1 MTTLTKIRL
10 DGVEYDLGGGSSV
23 DLSEY
28 VKKVQDTS
36 GDVVNIQGGTST
48 DLGGTLYLGGST
60 SADGSGGWEL
70 GASDGQTSYAWEG
83 LPDGKIHLLGFT
95 SDGVKQDT
103 VAYLSDLSNYALT
116 SSLGS
121 LASKSSITH
130 SEVSD
135 WSTATASFLTSH
147 QDLNGWLPQAVAKAN
162 TDLDTIVEQGVYN
175 VSTSSAN
182 SSAHHYPVGTNGIMI
197 VLRTNATAGQG
208 FCQQFFRRTGTAG
221 TNDHHW
227 YIREAG
233 NGGTG
238 AWGAWV
244 QVMTS
249 KNLSTNGGTI
259 ATTSYVDDAIAA
271 ITDADSTGY

>member
-23 DLSEY
+23 DLSNY
-28 VKKVQDTS
+28 VKKVQS
-36 GDVVNIQGGTST
+36 NPGDIVSIFAGTNSDHGGS
-48 DLGGTLYLGGST
+48 LYLGGST
-60 SADGSGGWEL
+60 GESGSGGWEL
-70 GASDGQTSYAWEG
+70 GAIDGQTSYSWEG

-95 SDGVKQDT
+95 SSGLKQDT

-116 SSLGS
+116 ADLGS

-135 WSTATASFLTSH
+135 WSTATASFLTEH
-147 QDLNGWLPQAVAKAN
+147 QDLNGWIPQAVAKAN
-162 TDLDTIVEQGVYN
+162 TDLNTIVEQGVYN
-175 VSTSSAN
+175 VSTTSAN
-182 SSAHHYPVGTNGIMI
+182 SSAHHYPVGVNGIMV

-208 FCQQFFRRTGTAG
+208 FCQQYFRRTGTAG
-221 TNDHHW
+221 TNDHHM
-227 YIREAG
+227 YVREASA
-233 NGGTG
+233 GGTG
-238 AWGAWV
+238 TWGAWV

-271 ITDADSTGY
+271 ITDADNTSY